1 MFSREHLLSELQ
13 EEFPLVRD
21 WLQYIKDNKEGTAW
35 INDLLMDSPKTFE
48 QGVLYLSEGIRLLPT
63 RPVRLSV
70 FSQIITLDANAF
82 LPTTD
87 LGKLWLHVLAETRR
101 VHRDEPIIMPV
112 TKAEISTLL
121 KEYHLHRED
130 ITDAVTVVNLFAET
144 SAGYHPMWEAAVH
157 SQSVMTVPLRE
168 CVKLNAVYPAHEQ
181 PIVWI
186 IDDAEVFSR
195 LADSVPTLPMIC
207 TNESWTRTA
216 WEMFDRLTANG
227 VELRFVGDLTPLG
240 IVRAEELLLR
250 YPDRARTWQMEVD
263 TYLKALDES
272 VDLTEGDHLLLDK
285 HHVDYLAC
293 LKDEMR
299 DQGHPGHLITVIDE
313 LINNLNHYYR
323 KK

>member
-21 WLQYIKDNKEGTAW
+21 WLLYIKNNTEDTQW
-35 INDLLMDSPKTFE
+35 VQDLIDESPKTFE
-48 QGVLYLSEGIRLLPT
+48 QWVLYLSEGIRLLPM

-82 LPTTD
+82 LPTTS
-87 LGKLWLHVLAETRR
+87 LGKLWLHVLAETKR
-101 VHRDEPIIMPV
+101 VQADEPIKMPE
-112 TKAEISTLL
+112 TNEEINTLL
-121 KEYHLHRED
+121 KDYHLHRED

-144 SAGYHPMWEAAVH
+144 SSGYHPMWEAAVH

-168 CVKLNAVYPAHEQ
+168 IVNLNAVYPAHEQ

-186 IDDAEVFSR
+186 FDNAEVFSR
-195 LADSVPTLPMIC
+195 IVDRVPTLPMIC
-207 TNESWTRTA
+207 TKEEWTCAA
-216 WEMFDRLTANG
+216 WEMFDRLIANG
-227 VELRFVGDLTPLG
+227 AELRFVGDLTPRG

-250 YPDRARTWQMEVD
+250 YPDRTRTWQMDVE
-263 TYLKALDES
+263 TYLKAKDDS
-272 VDLTEGDHLLLDK
+272 ASLTEADYVLLSK

-299 DQGHPGHLITVIDE
+299 DQGRRGHLITVIDE
-313 LINNLNHYYR
+313 LVKKLNHYYR
-323 KK
+323 K